1 MTGSPPP
8 KAKTVPLIPTPPSTQ
23 ANAISPLKP
32 IDPPPYFDK
41 NRRIVSYKTLQGFYK
56 LLDKIE
62 RTSYVCAKFLEAYA
76 EKLRDD
82 LCKDCWFKRNVNLD
96 LY

>member
-1 MTGSPPP
+1 M
-8 KAKTVPLIPTPPSTQ
+8 
-23 ANAISPLKP
+23 
-32 IDPPPYFDK
+32 
-41 NRRIVSYKTLQGFYK
+41 SYKTLQGFYK